1 MLPGGKVLSK
11 MALLAGTSG
20 LAGKALLDALLQAP
34 EYSRVHALTRRPLGR
49 EHARLANR
57 IVQFD
62 RLEEQLAGLRCQHAF
77 CCLGTTLRS
86 AGSADAFRAAEHNMV
101 LDFAR
106 LARSCGAERFIV
118 VSSAGADP
126 ASKNLYLRVKGEI
139 ETALAGAGFVSLD
152 ILQPGLLLGSRAEWR
167 PAEALMRL
175 VAPALNPLLVG
186 KWAEYRSIRVEDL
199 ATAMLAVARTARRG
213 VNRYS
218 GEALGSMARRAR

>member
-1 MLPGGKVLSK
+1 MSK

-57 IVQFD
+57 IVQFE

-77 CCLGTTLRS
+77 CCLGTTLRA
-86 AGSADAFRAAEHNMV
+86 AGSADAFRAAEHKMV

-106 LARSCGAERFIV
+106 LAKACGAERFIV

-139 ETALAGAGFVSLD
+139 ETSLAGAGFVSLD

-186 KWAEYRSIRVEDL
+186 KWAQYRAIRVENL
-199 ATAMLAVARTARRG
+199 ATAMLAVARTAKRG

-218 GEALGSMARRAR
+218 GEALGAMARRAR